1 MRSFLFYILLLY
13 IRSIWSKLINHG
25 GVSLT
30 TELMP
35 HTEENKLLKYSRN
48 YIYGSDRT
56 SNGSIFE
63 RENGQEGRLINK
75 YKTLKEESY
84 NKNELTNRTTTQIQR
99 TRTCVIC
106 PFRMKSSVIKALKHS
121 FRALKLFLVPSHFS
135 KSGLLTLYLSTGL
148 STVVSLIL
156 VAVGL
161 SENVFNGLRAN
172 WAFQGEMMKWNVE
185 TYTRL
190 GMVLMSVDLLFR
202 VVVLRLNLL
211 KSLKD
216 SNFFE
221 KINWMGTNLS
231 STDDTMLNKLFG
243 VLTNGLV
250 LTKMGLMTVLHYLFM
265 KSNWNTGAFIVDRET
280 SRSVTQAALGFL
292 LFGLFEYAV
301 DSLNSHSLSRLTN
314 VEHLLEPF
322 KFRSNELQRELSQEL
337 MDAFHRLPEFLQG
350 LMKRRSR
357 LFLKLIN
364 LNEGLKLVYS
374 PDLETL
380 FLLLNTVMAMYS
392 NSAAGMYLV
401 SWQYMASM
409 VVEVLNDTEKSV
421 LTKRRSHDSFD
432 LVSPPAL
439 NYF

>member
-1 MRSFLFYILLLY
+1 MRSSLFYILLLY
-13 IRSIWSKLINHG
+13 IQSISSKLINHG

-35 HTEENKLLKYSRN
+35 HTEENKSLKYSRN
-48 YIYGSDRT
+48 NIYGLDRP
-56 SNGSIFE
+56 SNENIFE
-63 RENGQEGRLINK
+63 SENDQEGRVINK
-75 YKTLKEESY
+75 YKTLKEGSGS
-84 NKNELTNRTTTQIQR
+84 KNEHTNRTPTQIVR
-99 TRTCVIC
+99 ARTCMVC
-106 PFRMKSSVIKALKHS
+106 PFRMKSSVKKALKHS

-135 KSGLLTLYLSTGL
+135 KSGLLTLYFSTGL
-148 STVVSLIL
+148 STVLSVIL
-156 VAVGL
+156 VGVGL
-161 SENVFNGLRAN
+161 SENVFNELRGN
-172 WAFQGEMMKWNVE
+172 WAFQGEMLKWNVE

-190 GMVLMSVDLLFR
+190 GMLLMSVDLLFR

-216 SNFFE
+216 SNVFE
-221 KINWMGTNLS
+221 KVNWMGTNLGS
-231 STDDTMLNKLFG
+231 RDNTNMKKLFG
-243 VLTNGLV
+243 ALTNGFV
-250 LTKMGLMTVLHYLFM
+250 LTKMGLMTVLHYLLM
-265 KSNWNTGAFIVDRET
+265 KSNWNTGAFIVDREA

-301 DSLNSHSLSRLTN
+301 DSLNSHSVSRLTN
-314 VEHLLEPF
+314 VEHLLEPL
-322 KFRSNELQRELSQEL
+322 KFRSKELQRELSQEL

-350 LMKRRSR
+350 LMKKRSR

-364 LNEGLKLVYS
+364 LNEGLKIVYS

-401 SWQYMASM
+401 SWQYIASL
-409 VVEVLNDTEKSV
+409 VVDVLNDTEKSV
-421 LTKRRSHDSFD
+421 LTGRGSDDTFD
-432 LVSPPAL
+432 LLNPPTL